1 MTRPEGYPVTRRH
14 QRVVERSENQ
24 PRVPDYVQQQQK
36 FNMTKYSQ
44 QIKLLTTTYKTL
56 LQLYAA
62 TAKVLFTADT
72 LDVSIKTQNQVILLA
87 VHKAFSVWECTYGLQ
102 YGQQT

>member
-1 MTRPEGYPVTRRH
+1 VTRPEGYPVTRRH

-44 QIKLLTTTYKTL
+44 QRTFLTTYKTL
-56 LQLYAA
+56 LQFYAA
-62 TAKVLFTADT
+62 AVKVLFTADT
-72 LDVSIKTQNQVILLA
+72 LDVSIKTQNQVKLLA
-87 VHKAFSVWECTYGLQ
+87 VHKAFSVWECT
-102 YGQQT
+102 